1 VAVINQTLAETHF
14 PDVNPLG
21 RRVSLGDPE
30 DPLLLEVVGVVA
42 DIRNFDVRDDF
53 RSAIYIPNAQFPG
66 GSLFLALRA
75 ADGVQPASLVPGL
88 RAAVAELDPTL
99 AVSNVR
105 PLSDVVEA
113 ALGPDRFLALLLGA
127 FAALALLL
135 AVVGLYGVVSYAVGA
150 RLRELGV
157 RMALGADAST
167 IRTRVILTSM
177 GPVAIGLG
185 LGLLLAWIG
194 SRFTRALLY
203 QVSPVDPL
211 TLGSTVAVLV
221 VTAVAAS
228 AVPAS
233 RAARVDPMTVLREE

>member
-1 VAVINQTLAETHF
+1 
-14 PDVNPLG
+14 VNPLG
-21 RRVSLGDPE
+21 RRVALGDPE
-30 DPLLLEVVGVVA
+30 DPLLIEVVGVVA

-75 ADGVQPASLVPGL
+75 TNGVEPASLVPGL

-99 AVSNVR
+99 AVSEVR
-105 PLSDVVEA
+105 TLSDAVDE
-113 ALGPDRFLALLLGA
+113 ALGPDRFLALLLGG
-127 FAALALLL
+127 FAVLALVL
-135 AVVGLYGVVSYAVGA
+135 AIVGLYGVVSYAVGA

-177 GPVAIGLG
+177 APVLAGLG
-185 LGLLLAWIG
+185 LGLLLAWVG

-203 QVSPVDPL
+203 QVSPLDPVSL
-211 TLGSTVAVLV
+211 AGTVAVLG
-221 VTAVAAS
+221 VTAIAAA